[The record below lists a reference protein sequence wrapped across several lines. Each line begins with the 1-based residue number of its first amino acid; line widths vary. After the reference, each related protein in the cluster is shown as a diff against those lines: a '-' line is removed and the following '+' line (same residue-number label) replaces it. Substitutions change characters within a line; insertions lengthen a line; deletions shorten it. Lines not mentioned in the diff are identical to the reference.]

1 MLILPIKAKW
11 YDMIESGIKKEEY
24 REIKPYYTTRYQTI
38 GLLNENGLPTEKTT
52 EVILRNGYSATS
64 RQMIVTVSL
73 EIKQGNTAW
82 GAKEGVEYYVLK
94 IE

>member
-24 REIKPYYTTRYQTI
+24 REIKPYYTTRFQTI
-38 GLLNENGLPTEKTT
+38 GLLDGNGLPTGKIT
-52 EVILRNGYSATS
+52 EIILRNGYSATS
-64 RQMIVTVSL
+64 RQMIVAVSL

-82 GAKEGVEYYVLK
+82 GAIEDVEYYALK
-94 IE
+94 IK